1 MKTMSVKDK
10 NEVHTNKFMEIK
22 NFQLK
27 WKSISW
33 FWNREAVKSFSSY
46 FSLGP
51 TVVLAVDFC
60 FWGNF
65 SAHTSMYG
73 GGFTVI
79 WEYCLHDTCIEFLW
93 VYHVTYMLGSYFTLI
108 VDVFPLLS
116 SLMRFCLSW
125 QIVNSLLLNIQY
137 WHGYLWMRWTYMLG
151 ILVSLGSS
159 LNWELVYWFYNK
171 VIIAVGHT
179 TFILPTLTTHWVQS
193 NLCKV
198 ILYLHKFST
207 N

>member
-1 MKTMSVKDK
+1 MRSTPTSLWKS
-10 NEVHTNKFMEIK
+10 I
-22 NFQLK
+22 FQLK

-51 TVVLAVDFC
+51 TIVLAVDFC
-60 FWGNF
+60 FWGKF
-65 SAHTSMYG
+65 SAHTSMCRG
-73 GGFTVI
+73 GGLTFCQRFSSTLLAHGSLPLFSFYTVVTVI
-79 WEYCLHDTCIEFLW
+79 WKYCLHDTCIEFLL
-93 VYHVTYMLGSYFTLI
+93 VYHATFMLGRYFTLI

-125 QIVNSLLLNIQY
+125 QIASSLLLNIQD

-179 TFILPTLTTHWVQS
+179 TFIFPP
-193 NLCKV
+193 
-198 ILYLHKFST
+198 
-207 N
+207 